1 MFSKS
6 SRSKGRQSDPTP
18 KPVKLPA
25 GAEAALWSI
34 VEVIPDPRNH
44 LALTRDP
51 TAEVRLT
58 RSAIDAA
65 LALASPLMAEAPA
78 PSPLEARHAST
89 LDAPVVASAGPPT
102 PRASWLPAQLAERP
116 EPAPAMPVA
125 RRNTVRWSSDTAE
138 VRLPAF
144 ITPQVADAEP
154 PADPADASVH
164 ALEPPASPPLLPV
177 QRRYA
182 RGA

>member
-1 MFSKS
+1 MFSKTS
-6 SRSKGRQSDPTP
+6 KSKGRQSDPTP
-18 KPVKLPA
+18 EPVKLPA

-65 LALASPLMAEAPA
+65 LALASPPAAEAPA
-78 PSPLEARHAST
+78 PVGT
-89 LDAPVVASAGPPT
+89 LDAPVVASAGPPA

-144 ITPQVADAEP
+144 TAPQVADVEP
-154 PADPADASVH
+154 SADPVDASVH

>member
-6 SRSKGRQSDPTP
+6 TKSKGRQSDPTP
-18 KPVKLPA
+18 EPVKLPA

-58 RSAIDAA
+58 RSAIDTA
-65 LALASPLMAEAPA
+65 LALASPPAAEASG
-78 PSPLEARHAST
+78 PSPLEPRRARR
-89 LDAPVVASAGPPT
+89 LDAPVVASAGPPA

-116 EPAPAMPVA
+116 EPAPSMPVA
-125 RRNTVRWSSDTAE
+125 RRNTVRWSTDTAE

-144 ITPQVADAEP
+144 TAPQAADV
-154 PADPADASVH
+154 ASVH
-164 ALEPPASPPLLPV
+164 PLETPTSPPLLPV

>member
-1 MFSKS
+1 MFSKFGK
-6 SRSKGRQSDPTP
+6 SKRRQSDSVPQ
-18 KPVKLPA
+18 PVKLPA

-58 RSAIDAA
+58 RSSIDAA
-65 LALASPLMAEAPA
+65 AALAGPA
-78 PSPLEARHAST
+78 A
-89 LDAPVVASAGPPT
+89 
-102 PRASWLPAQLAERP
+102 PRASWLPAQLPDQP
-116 EPAPAMPVA
+116 EPAPAMPIA

-144 ITPQVADAEP
+144 TNPQVAEP
-154 PADPADASVH
+154 EPTGETDASVH
-164 ALEPPASPPLLPV
+164 ALEAPTPPPLLAV